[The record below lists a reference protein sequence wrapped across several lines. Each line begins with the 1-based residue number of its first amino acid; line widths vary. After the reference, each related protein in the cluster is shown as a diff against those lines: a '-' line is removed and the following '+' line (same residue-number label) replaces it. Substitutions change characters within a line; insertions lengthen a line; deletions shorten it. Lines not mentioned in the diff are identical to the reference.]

1 MKVLKNYLINMEKD
15 VENIW
20 MINKEK
26 IMDISGVKKKSDAGD
41 FRDYPEPKIMSTVK
55 EQPKESNI
63 DKLKKWGKER
73 GKKKLESQKKKL
85 AIEQK
90 KSAISQ
96 KRLGIKS
103 ETERLKAEIAASK
116 KLRRESSPISA
127 VGKGFR
133 TLMAKG
139 SDIKERASY
148 EKSRLGQDVTRHQ
161 REKFRKEQDIE
172 REYHRKFPVKN
183 EGEGELPYY
192 EKEYLRPLPKKE
204 LPCTVT
210 KKKSLKE
217 ELF

>member
-1 MKVLKNYLINMEKD
+1 
-15 VENIW
+15 
-20 MINKEK
+20 
-26 IMDISGVKKKSDAGD
+26 MDISGVKKKSDAGD
-41 FRDYPEPKIMSTVK
+41 FRDYPEPTEMSTVK
-55 EQPKESNI
+55 EPSTREKISSFTKNL
-63 DKLKKWGKER
+63 DKKR
-73 GKKKLESQKKKL
+73 LEKQKKKL
-85 AIEQK
+85 SEEREKGKIL
-90 KSAISQ
+90 Q
-96 KRLGIKS
+96 KRLGVKA
-103 ETERLKAEIAASK
+103 ETARLKAEIAASK

-139 SDIKERASY
+139 SDIRERASY

>member
-1 MKVLKNYLINMEKD
+1 
-15 VENIW
+15 

-26 IMDISGVKKKSDAGD
+26 IMDISGIKKKSDAGD
-41 FRDYPEPKIMSTVK
+41 FRDYPEPTEMSTLK
-55 EQPKESNI
+55 EKKEPTTRE
-63 DKLKKWGKER
+63 KLKKWGMQDY
-73 GKKKLESQKKKL
+73 GKKKLAKQKKKL
-85 AIEQK
+85 AFEQK
-90 KSAISQ
+90 KSAVVS
-96 KRLGIKS
+96 
-103 ETERLKAEIAASK
+103 ERLKIKRDTEIIKAEIAASK
-116 KLRRESSPISA
+116 KLQRESSKFSA

-161 REKFRKEQDIE
+161 REKFRKEQEVE